1 MNILGIETS
10 CDETAA
16 AVVRDGREV
25 LSNVVYTQIPLH
37 QPYGGVVP
45 EIASRAH
52 VEKISQ
58 VVGEAINQFKSNNQ
72 AISNQT
78 ISNQTIDAVAV
89 TYGPGLSPA
98 LIVGL
103 NAAKGLAKALGVPLI
118 GINHIEAH
126 LHSPFLYDTDD
137 KHRGTEA
144 QSETCP
150 TSVSPCLC
158 VENPE
163 DCAPALGLA
172 ISGGNTMWVDMPE
185 YGKYEV
191 IGETLDD
198 AAGEAFDKAAKL
210 LNLGYP
216 GGLKMDRIAK
226 AYLTALQSNNQT
238 IEQSDNSL
246 VPFPKGRP
254 REGVTALAGLPAELC
269 VSFSGLKTALLR
281 HVQQHPD
288 LIGSKDGA
296 RDFGGYEVTPEVARV
311 VASYQEAIVQAVAD
325 RTRTALRRA
334 RYRTLVLGGGVSL
347 NSRIRAVLSE
357 VAKEAGVPLLMA
369 KPKYTGDNGAMI
381 AGLAFYRRNHVEDA
395 MSLDVNP
402 CLEVGR

>member
-25 LSNVVYTQIPLH
+25 IASVVYTQIPLH
-37 QPYGGVVP
+37 VPYGGVVP

-52 VEKISQ
+52 VEKIGG
-58 VVGEAINQFKSNNQ
+58 VVREALDRFRAAEPSGR
-72 AISNQT
+72 
-78 ISNQTIDAVAV
+78 IDAVAV

-103 NAAKGLAKALGVPLI
+103 NAAKGLARGMGVPLV

-126 LHSPFLYDTDD
+126 LHSPFLYD
-137 KHRGTEA
+137 RGEPA
-144 QSETCP
+144 GP
-150 TSVSPCLC
+150 MG
-158 VENPE
+158 PE
-163 DCAPALGLA
+163 DVVPALGLA
-172 ISGGNTMWVDMPE
+172 VSGGNTMWVDRPG
-185 YGKYEV
+185 YGRYEV

-210 LNLGYP
+210 LGLGYP
-216 GGLKMDRIAK
+216 GGLKIDRIAQ
-226 AYLTALQSNNQT
+226 AYVESRRRQS
-238 IEQSDNSL
+238 EAVEL

-254 REGVTALAGLPAELC
+254 RDGVTALAGLPAELC

-281 HVQQHPD
+281 HVQRHPELLED
-288 LIGSKDGA
+288 RSDV
-296 RDFGGYEVTPEVARV
+296 RDFGGYRVTPAVARV

-325 RTRTALRRA
+325 RTRTALGRR
-334 RYRTLVLGGGVSL
+334 RYRALVLGGGVSL
-347 NSRIRAVLSE
+347 NSRIRAALGE
-357 VAKEAGVPLLMA
+357 VAAAAGVPLVMA

-381 AGLAFYRRNHVEDA
+381 AGLAYCRRNHVEDA
-395 MSLDVNP
+395 MALDVNP
-402 CLEVGR
+402 CLEVGS

>member
-1 MNILGIETS
+1 MKGFKVLNILGIETS

-16 AVVRDGREV
+16 AVVKDGREV

-52 VEKISQ
+52 IEKISE
-58 VVGEAINQFKSNNQ
+58 VVRTAIEQFKQSEQSNNR
-72 AISNQT
+72 
-78 ISNQTIDAVAV
+78 TIDAVAV

-103 NAAKGLAKALGVPLI
+103 NAAKGVAKGLGVPLI

-126 LHSPFLYDTDD
+126 LHSPFLFDPSDD
-137 KHRGTEA
+137 SSLIPHP
-144 QSETCP
+144 S
-150 TSVSPCLC
+150 SL
-158 VENPE
+158 
-163 DCAPALGLA
+163 APALGLA

-185 YGKYEV
+185 YGRYEV

-210 LNLGYP
+210 LGLGYP
-216 GGLKMDRIAK
+216 GGLKIDRMSQAWREEAK
-226 AYLTALQSNNQT
+226 SKGEG
-238 IEQSDNSL
+238 EQWTFI
-246 VPFPKGRP
+246 PFPKGRP

-281 HVQQHPD
+281 YVQKEKPTESD
-288 LIGSKDGA
+288 LPRI
-296 RDFGGYEVTPEVARV
+296 

-325 RTRTALRRA
+325 RTRTALRRK
-334 RYRTLVLGGGVSL
+334 RYKSFILGGGVSL
-347 NSRIRAVLSE
+347 NSRIRAVLKE
-357 VAKEAGVPLLMA
+357 VAAEAGVPLYMA

-381 AGLAFYRRNHVEDA
+381 AGLAYYRRNHVEDA
-395 MSLDVNP
+395 MKLDVNP
-402 CLEVGR
+402 CLMVGG

>member
-16 AVVRDGREV
+16 AVVKDGREV

-58 VVGEAINQFKSNNQ
+58 VVGDALEGQSV
-72 AISNQT
+72 
-78 ISNQTIDAVAV
+78 DAVAV

-103 NAAKGLAKALGVPLI
+103 NAAKGLAKALNVPLVA
-118 GINHIEAH
+118 INHIEAH
-126 LHSPFLYDTDD
+126 LHTPFLYDVGEKPPVPDP
-137 KHRGTEA
+137 TEV
-144 QSETCP
+144 C
-150 TSVSPCLC
+150 
-158 VENPE
+158 
-163 DCAPALGLA
+163 PALGLA
-172 ISGGNTMWVDMPE
+172 VSGGNTVWIDMPE

-210 LNLGYP
+210 LGLGYP
-216 GGLKMDRIAK
+216 GGLKIDRISA
-226 AYLTALQSNNQT
+226 AYLSSNNKSRSANNDL
-238 IEQSDNSL
+238 I
-246 VPFPKGRP
+246 PFPKGRP
-254 REGVTALAGLPAELC
+254 RDGVTALAGLPAELC

-281 HVQQHPD
+281 YVQQNPSLLD
-288 LIGSKDGA
+288 SKEA
-296 RDFGGYEVTPEVARV
+296 PSDFGGYQVTPAIAHV
-311 VASYQEAIVQAVAD
+311 VASYQEAIAQAIAD
-325 RTRTALRRA
+325 RTYAALKRRP
-334 RYRTLVLGGGVSL
+334 YKSLVLGGGVSL
-347 NSRIRAVLSE
+347 NSRIRAVL
-357 VAKEAGVPLLMA
+357 AKVCAAANVPLLMA

-381 AGLAFYRRNHVEDA
+381 AGLAFHRRNIVGNAA
-395 MSLDVNP
+395 MSIDVSP
-402 CLEVGR
+402 SLQVGDA

>member
-16 AVVRDGREV
+16 AVVKDGREV
-25 LSNVVYTQIPLH
+25 LTNVVYTQIPLH

-58 VVGEAINQFKSNNQ
+58 VVGDAMQGQK
-72 AISNQT
+72 
-78 ISNQTIDAVAV
+78 IDAVAV

-103 NAAKGLAKALGVPLI
+103 NAAKGLAKSLGVPLI

-126 LHSPFLYDTDD
+126 LHTPFLRDAGELD
-137 KHRGTEA
+137 
-144 QSETCP
+144 
-150 TSVSPCLC
+150 
-158 VENPE
+158 ENCDVGSLNPQNR
-163 DCAPALGLA
+163 CPALGLA
-172 ISGGNTMWVDMPE
+172 ISGGNTILVDMSE

-210 LNLGYP
+210 LGLGYP
-216 GGLKMDRIAK
+216 GGLKIDRISA
-226 AYLTALQSNNQT
+226 AYRSELKSEVEVEDRKL
-238 IEQSDNSL
+238 I
-246 VPFPKGRP
+246 PFPKGRP
-254 REGVTALAGLPAELC
+254 RDGVTALAGLPAELC

-281 HVQQHPD
+281 YVQQHPELAD
-288 LIGSKDGA
+288 KSGE
-296 RDFGGYEVTPEVARV
+296 RDFGGYQVTPQVARV
-311 VASYQEAIVQAVAD
+311 VASYQEAIANAVAD
-325 RTRTALRRA
+325 RVATALKRRNYKA
-334 RYRTLVLGGGVSL
+334 LVIGGGVSL
-347 NSRIRAVLSE
+347 NSRIRTVLTD
-357 VAKEAGVPLLMA
+357 VARNAGVSLLMA

-381 AGLAFYRRNHVEDA
+381 AGLAYYRRNHVDDA
-395 MSLDVNP
+395 FTLDVNP
-402 CLEVGR
+402 SLQVGE

>member
-1 MNILGIETS
+1 MELNILGIETS

-52 VEKISQ
+52 IEKISQ
-58 VVGEAINQFKSNNQ
+58 VVGDAMKDQRV
-72 AISNQT
+72 
-78 ISNQTIDAVAV
+78 DAVAV

-103 NAAKGLAKALGVPLI
+103 NAAKGVAKGLGVPLI

-126 LHSPFLYDTDD
+126 LHTPFLYDAEDEGGLKTGDG
-137 KHRGTEA
+137 R
-144 QSETCP
+144 
-150 TSVSPCLC
+150 
-158 VENPE
+158 PE
-163 DCAPALGLA
+163 DVAPALGLA

-185 YGKYEV
+185 YGRYEV

-210 LNLGYP
+210 LGLGYP
-216 GGLKMDRIAK
+216 GGLKIDKMTQAYVESCRQQSK
-226 AYLTALQSNNQT
+226 AVDF
-238 IEQSDNSL
+238 I
-246 VPFPKGRP
+246 PFPKGRP
-254 REGVTALAGLPAELC
+254 RDGVTALAGLPAELC

-281 HVQQHPD
+281 YVQKEKPTEAD
-288 LIGSKDGA
+288 L
-296 RDFGGYEVTPEVARV
+296 PRV

-325 RTRTALRRA
+325 RTRTALKRKN
-334 RYRTLVLGGGVSL
+334 YRSFILGGGVSL

-357 VAKEAGVPLLMA
+357 VAAEAGIPLYMA

-381 AGLAFYRRNHVEDA
+381 AGLAYYRRNHVEDA
-395 MSLDVNP
+395 MALDVNP
-402 CLEVGR
+402 CLMVGE